1 MPPSQEIWPHPVSGH
16 LPMCPSPVDWYQSQR
31 LENQPQNHPLLHPG
45 AVIPQVLSIPAPR
58 TCSSPPPLLL
68 PSALCGLNS
77 SVNCLLWPCVFTFQ
91 NTGPTLLLLFKNIRL
106 FGIYVAAAGLSYSV
120 WGQTHQER
128 RVSAAGAS
136 RKSPT
141 TSSRGSP
148 SCLEL
153 IFPGAL
159 DLVGKQNKRQKDK
172 SEQVH

>member
-1 MPPSQEIWPHPVSGH
+1 MPPSQEIRPHPVSGH
-16 LPMCPSPVDWYQSQR
+16 LPTCPSLVDWYQSR
-31 LENQPQNHPLLHPG
+31 RHENQPQNHPLLHPD

-58 TCSSPPPLLL
+58 TCSSPPLL
-68 PSALCGLNS
+68 PPALCGLNS

-120 WGQTHQER
+120 WGQTHGEC
-128 RVSAAGAS
+128 RVSAAGVPG
-136 RKSPT
+136 KSPT
-141 TSSRGSP
+141 ASSRGSP
-148 SCLEL
+148 SRLES